1 MNVLKG
7 LTPAPVFRHFEA
19 ICSIPHGS
27 GNTRAVSDYCADFAR
42 SLGLRFRQDEHNNI
56 IIWKNG
62 TPGYEDAAPVMI
74 QGHLDM
80 VCEKDADCPI
90 DMAVE
95 GLRLRLED
103 GILSAE
109 GTTLGGDDGIAVA
122 YGLALLE
129 STDLPHPPLE
139 VVFTVDEE
147 IGMLGADALDMSD
160 LRSRILLNVDSEQ
173 EGELLV
179 SCAGGLLA
187 LCRIPV
193 ERERVEGMGFTLE
206 LSGCIGGHSGAEIN
220 KGSANASVLLGRC
233 LYRLSRELPL
243 ALVSAEGGEKD
254 NAIPRAAC
262 AALVLREGG
271 DLAALEAAV
280 KELENT
286 LRAEY
291 AVTDPELSLRL
302 RERENDVPALTQ
314 ESARRVLTALRNLP
328 NGVQRMSPS
337 VPGMVQTSLNLGIL
351 LTSEAEVTLEYCVR
365 SSEESEKW
373 ALTDQIV
380 CLTEMLGG
388 SVEVSGNYPGWAY
401 REDSPLRDTMVA
413 VYERMYG
420 EKPLVRGMHAGVECG
435 LFDSRLPG
443 LDCVSFG
450 PDMEDIHTPRERLS
464 VESARR
470 TWEYLVEVLKEL
482 K

>member
-19 ICSIPHGS
+19 ICAIPHGS

-90 DMAVE
+90 DMAAE
-95 GLRLRLED
+95 GLHLRLED

-179 SCAGGLLA
+179 SGLYDSQALGWRVTRAAG
-187 LCRIPV
+187 RITARTEHTFLV
-193 ERERVEGMGFTLE
+193 EIPWKYEKKEYRGAPIIQKKLIFFEKEIKLFKNSSILGSSCDKISNIDTFTLGNGVS
-206 LSGCIGGHSGAEIN
+206 LPF
-220 KGSANASVLLGRC
+220 SVLTERYLPYDYVIGERDPAQAEA
-233 LYRLSRELPL
+233 LAYYELERQITQCMP
-243 ALVSAEGGEKD
+243 D
-254 NAIPRAAC
+254 AILLKKEITASLTEDAFVIKCKVR
-262 AALVLREGG
+262 
-271 DLAALEAAV
+271 ALE
-280 KELENT
+280 N
-286 LRAEY
+286 
-291 AVTDPELSLRL
+291 
-302 RERENDVPALTQ
+302 
-314 ESARRVLTALRNLP
+314 
-328 NGVQRMSPS
+328 
-337 VPGMVQTSLNLGIL
+337 I
-351 LTSEAEVTLEYCVR
+351 AEVMEF
-365 SSEESEKW
+365 
-373 ALTDQIV
+373 
-380 CLTEMLGG
+380 
-388 SVEVSGNYPGWAY
+388 SVDE
-401 REDSPLRDTMVA
+401 RRPL
-413 VYERMYG
+413 
-420 EKPLVRGMHAGVECG
+420 
-435 LFDSRLPG
+435 S
-443 LDCVSFG
+443 
-450 PDMEDIHTPRERLS
+450 
-464 VESARR
+464 
-470 TWEYLVEVLKEL
+470 
-482 K
+482 